1 MVEAAEPTLKLV
13 KLDVSG
19 SGTSPAY
26 IDFSTRILVK
36 VFGTLLSSI
45 SGVER

>member
-1 MVEAAEPTLKLV
+1 MAEAAELTLKLL

-19 SGTSPAY
+19 RGTSPAY
-26 IDFSTRILVK
+26 IDSSTRILVK